1 MSTTTTTKTHH
12 FEFFQGTSTESRT
25 RPQITVRKGGLLV
38 LTEAAARML
47 GARATHVQL
56 AYDAENHAVGLR
68 SALEETPGSYRLRQQ
83 PKGPGRLVGGKRFF
97 EHVGIQMESS
107 RSYLAVDFGDG
118 IIGFR
123 LPGATAEE
131 GTAKNETADGKRSS
145 AAAKKLIR
153 RRKTKAA

>member
-1 MSTTTTTKTHH
+1 MSTTPTTATHH

-47 GARATHVQL
+47 GVRTTHVQL
-56 AYDAENHAVGLR
+56 AYDAENQAVGLR
-68 SALEETPGSYRLRQQ
+68 SATEDSPGSYRLRHP
-83 PKGPGRLVGGKRFF
+83 PKGPGRLVGGKHFF
-97 EHVGIQMESS
+97 EHLGIRIERS
-107 RSYLAVDFGDG
+107 RSYLAVEFGDG

-123 LPGATAEE
+123 LLGATSEE
-131 GTAKNETADGKRSS
+131 GSAKNEMAEGKR
-145 AAAKKLIR
+145 AAAASKKPVR